1 MMLVNAHGV
10 KDAVATLVPA
20 VDVMQM
26 LVDAG
31 LSYADAQ

>member
-1 MMLVNAHGV
+1 MMIVNTNGV
-10 KDAVATLVPA
+10 KGAVATLVQA